1 MNLNHILKPGSHVL
15 FMKIGIHAR
24 EPLDEI
30 IRRKLREIEATGSSF
45 WGYGG
50 NTCHPTSMVQPFA
63 QEQVKQGHPIHL
75 VMQKMTSN
83 HWAEPL
89 PADEYSVDGHIWQ
102 PIPRGI
108 EVRGSRY
115 ALVINNLRN
124 ADFGLPLGRTR
135 VALGP
140 SEGRVGIDYVSG
152 RVDKA
157 CLQLEPNV
165 DLPVPPEEQVAPIGL
180 VAELRAPFAVFLR
193 NK

>member
-1 MNLNHILKPGSHVL
+1 MSTIIRPNASLL

-30 IRRKLREIEATGSSF
+30 IQRKLKEIDEAGVSF

-50 NTCHPTSMVQPFA
+50 STCHPTGMVQPFA
-63 QEQVKQGHPIHL
+63 QEQAQLNRPIFL
-75 VMQKMTSN
+75 VMQKMQSS
-83 HWAEPL
+83 HFAEPL
-89 PADEYSVDGHIWQ
+89 PADEFSVNGRDWE
-102 PIPRGI
+102 PIPKGI

-115 ALVINNLRN
+115 ALVINQLQE
-124 ADFGLPLGRTR
+124 ADLQLPLARAH

-140 SEGRVGIDYVSG
+140 SEGRSAKEYISG

-157 CLQLEPNV
+157 CLTLDADVDRPLAPDEPA
-165 DLPVPPEEQVAPIGL
+165 APIGA
-180 VAELRAPFAVFLR
+180 VAKLQAPYAVFLR